1 MFHGDGYVNGGRE
14 FVCYVGFDTPTKD
27 GNTKWYACAC
37 CPPNVTRLIGS
48 IGKYAYGEKNDT
60 VYCHLF
66 AAGKADFSN
75 GMSIECTTDYPY
87 GMSVK
92 YKATGIGRLTVR
104 IPKWSRKNLIRI
116 NGSDISPTLE
126 SDYQYIDVNGMT
138 EVELILDGNPRFV
151 RASGKIPRLTG
162 MAALMRGPLVYC
174 FEGADNGSVRELR
187 IKRSVAPE
195 VHEFEPQLLGGSVK
209 LIASAYR
216 VRDRQEGSSLT
227 RSSTASWRFPSS
239 TRRAM
244 RSLLHGR
251 RKPRST
257 SRAGAALL
265 LLMV

>member
-1 MFHGDGYVNGGRE
+1 
-14 FVCYVGFDTPTKD
+14 
-27 GNTKWYACAC
+27 
-37 CPPNVTRLIGS
+37 
-48 IGKYAYGEKNDT
+48 
-60 VYCHLF
+60 
-66 AAGKADFSN
+66 
-75 GMSIECTTDYPY
+75 MSIECTTDYHY

-92 YKATGIGRLTVR
+92 YKATGIGRLAVR
-104 IPKWSRKNLIRI
+104 IPKWNRKNLIRI

-195 VHEFEPQLLGGSVK
+195 VHEFEPQLLGGYVK

-216 VRDRQEGSSLT
+216 VRDQQLDEVKYRFMEVSIFDQMGDEKFAAWTQEAKVDLK
-227 RSSTASWRFPSS
+227 SW
-239 TRRAM
+239 
-244 RSLLHGR
+244 GR
-251 RKPRST
+251 YC
-257 SRAGAALL
+257 
-265 LLMV
+265 